1 MSEGLLDAEP
11 SRVKGKRG
19 NAHGRP
25 HLGRVDGK
33 PQERGVLLM
42 DLLMEAMDASD
53 GQNTTATHEE
63 SLLFNNQMLAT
74 EIQFALA
81 TESGNEGREFR
92 ANREKE
98 KSADERNRTSTSFR
112 TQEPESCASANS
124 ATSAFLIFVG
134 QARTLSKTT
143 VPLSQKFTFCP
154 VYADD
159 SSPRESFLQES
170 KSQLAGGASGR
181 NVVNRKTLDS
191 SRY

>member
-11 SRVKGKRG
+11 SRVKGKRLTQ
-19 NAHGRP
+19 RREP
-25 HLGRVDGK
+25 
-33 PQERGVLLM
+33 
-42 DLLMEAMDASD
+42 
-53 GQNTTATHEE
+53 TATHEE

-124 ATSAFLIFVG
+124 ATPA
-134 QARTLSKTT
+134 A
-143 VPLSQKFTFCP
+143 VPYL
-154 VYADD
+154 
-159 SSPRESFLQES
+159 
-170 KSQLAGGASGR
+170 
-181 NVVNRKTLDS
+181 
-191 SRY
+191 